1 MLIVHSLFNLKTA
14 PVLILHTEAKVLLL
28 SHNGTVVSDW
38 SSISCMLITS
48 GKMVWLDLT
57 INLSNFG
64 FDQLAYIIHY
74 PIGQIQIIVVFLTS
88 S

>member
-1 MLIVHSLFNLKTA
+1 MLLVHSLFNLKTA
-14 PVLILHTEAKVLLL
+14 PVLVLHTEAKVLLL

-38 SSISCMLITS
+38 SSISCILMTS

-64 FDQLAYIIHY
+64 FDQSAYLIYY